1 MISLICSNDPQVTI
15 LCSTYNSSKWID
27 GYLKSIDN
35 QLLKKFNIIFVD
47 ANSDDGSLDTIKAH
61 RFREGIQADIIE
73 CDTKVPI
80 YTAWNMAI
88 EHATTP
94 YVINVNTD
102 DRLYPAGL
110 LIYLN
115 YADRN
120 PDADMIYSGYVVVG
134 DAEHTT
140 PTGLSNPPDHDHQA
154 LLNIC
159 YCGPF
164 PLLKR
169 STLITD
175 GLFNPKYTISG
186 DYEMWLRMSKKG
198 RKFVKTKE
206 PMGSYYWNPTGV
218 SSNQETFS
226 EHVRQNQEFRGIH
239 A

>member
-1 MISLICSNDPQVTI
+1 MSSVTV

-27 GYLKSIDN
+27 GYLQSIDN
-35 QLLKKFNIIFVD
+35 QFLKNFNIIFVD
-47 ANSDDGSLDTIKAH
+47 ANSDDGSLDTIKRH
-61 RFREGIQADIIE
+61 KFREGIQAEIIE

-88 EHATTP
+88 ERASTP
-94 YVINVNTD
+94 YVININTD

-110 LIYLN
+110 LMYLQ

-120 PDADMIYSGYVVVG
+120 PEVDVFYGGYVIAS
-134 DAEHTT
+134 DAEHKNITS
-140 PTGLSNPPDHDHQA
+140 LSVPPEHNHQQ
-154 LLNIC
+154 LLYAC

-164 PLLKR
+164 PMLK
-169 STLITD
+169 TKTVIED

-198 RKFVKTKE
+198 RNFFRIAE
-206 PMGSYYWNPTGV
+206 PMGSYYLNPTGM
-218 SSNQETFS
+218 STDQKHYN
-226 EHVRQNQEFRGIH
+226 EHIRQNSEFRPLY